1 MDKKKVEKINQ
12 VSKKVEEERLNIIDV
27 LLDEDN
33 KDPIVLV
40 DGNGR
45 RLSFEQI
52 AVIPH
57 NEKLYCVLKPID
69 KIENVS
75 DDEAIVF
82 FVHEEAGKDPVLMV
96 ETDEKVAMDV
106 FDEYYN
112 LLDEADAKE
121 KKAKSSKTSKTPA
134 AKPAAT
140 AAKKKPAKK

>member
-1 MDKKKVEKINQ
+1 MDKKKIEKIEDVSKQVEK
-12 VSKKVEEERLNIIDV
+12 KKEYRDIIDI

-40 DGNGR
+40 DSNGKK
-45 RLSFEQI
+45 LSFEQI

-57 NEKLYCVLKPID
+57 NDKIYCVLKPID
-69 KIENVS
+69 KIENVQ

-82 FVHEEAGKDPVLMV
+82 YVDEKEGQEPTLMV

-112 LLDEADAKE
+112 LLDEADAK
-121 KKAKSSKTSKTPA
+121 
-134 AKPAAT
+134 
-140 AAKKKPAKK
+140 AKKNGKK

>member
-1 MDKKKVEKINQ
+1 MTKIQRNKGEFIMDKKKIEKIED
-12 VSKKVEEERLNIIDV
+12 VSKQVEQEEEYRDIIDI

-40 DGNGR
+40 DSNGKK
-45 RLSFEQI
+45 LSFEQI

-57 NEKLYCVLKPID
+57 NDKIYCVLKPID
-69 KIENVS
+69 KIENVQ

-82 FVHEEAGKDPVLMV
+82 YVDEKEGQEPTLMV

-112 LLDEADAKE
+112 LLDEADAK
-121 KKAKSSKTSKTPA
+121 
-134 AKPAAT
+134 
-140 AAKKKPAKK
+140 AKKNSKK